1 MILSVSQRDL
11 GGMFG
16 DLLGPSEHEKSM
28 LMCSSLHS
36 EFMAL
41 RYEKGADLR
50 MEFDRVRK
58 KYENHFPSTVY

>member
-1 MILSVSQRDL
+1 
-11 GGMFG
+11 MFG
-16 DLLGPSEHEKSM
+16 DLPGPSEHEKSM

-58 KYENHFPSTVY
+58 KYENHFPSTIY